1 MQCVPAFPLQTNTSA
16 MLRCHIYD
24 NQSIIH
30 LLGLPLPCVD
40 PTAMLPAHIWL
51 HGVPL
56 SPGWDLPL
64 VMGHLGGQMNRRLC
78 FVYYGYGALWRHWQ
92 LHIDSL
98 LSRRPSSA
106 VVLFLLFRTLRK
118 KRQSLCYRRFSV
130 TPWLERMRKDHT
142 VFFFCWKLNLYSLVI
157 NLLMLFN
164 RMIKCQ
170 GEASGAYAYEKKNI
184 FSNYNLLNIRY
195 FGTCCFPTL
204 RMNKIHPP
212 VSIHVSKNCTSTVG
226 VCP

>member
-1 MQCVPAFPLQTNTSA
+1 MCLRGGGAAYTACPSISLSNNTNTGA

-51 HGVPL
+51 HGAPL

-64 VMGHLGGQMNRRLC
+64 VMGHLGGQMKLRLDEC

-98 LSRRPSSA
+98 LSRRPTSA
-106 VVLFLLFRTLRK
+106 VALFPLFRAQRTNGELWI
-118 KRQSLCYRRFSV
+118 LVGFSV
-130 TPWLERMRKDHT
+130 TYFKQ
-142 VFFFCWKLNLYSLVI
+142 NLYLKG
-157 NLLMLFN
+157 L
-164 RMIKCQ
+164 IKMSC
-170 GEASGAYAYEKKNI
+170 ELNI
-184 FSNYNLLNIRY
+184 FSN
-195 FGTCCFPTL
+195 C
-204 RMNKIHPP
+204 
-212 VSIHVSKNCTSTVG
+212 SITSSITHTFTYCSPKSARIKCTHQYQYTIWF
-226 VCP
+226 